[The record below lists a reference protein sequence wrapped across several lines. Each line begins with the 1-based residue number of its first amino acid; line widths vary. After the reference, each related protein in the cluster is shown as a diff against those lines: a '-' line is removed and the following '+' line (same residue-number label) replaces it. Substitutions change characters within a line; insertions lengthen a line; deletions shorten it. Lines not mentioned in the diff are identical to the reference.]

1 MKNVIVPN
9 EVKVIRNNITQTE
22 IKTYFQAGR
31 KAPSI
36 KEQLIMKAFE
46 ITEDTKVFFETDEVI
61 LLYSSDQTGT
71 YLSCFN
77 KTAETVNVTIPLS
90 AMNLEGKYIAFC
102 VLTAEKISV
111 DHTLNLQIPDG
122 SILLVKLVAEEV

>member
-1 MKNVIVPN
+1 MKKIIVPK
-9 EVKVIRNNITQTE
+9 EATVVRDKITEKE
-22 IKTYFQAGR
+22 IEAFFKAGG

-36 KEQLIMKAFE
+36 KEQLILKAFE

-77 KTAETVNVTIPLS
+77 KTADTISIEIPIS
-90 AMNLEGKYIAFC
+90 AMNLVGKYIAYC
-102 VLTAEKISV
+102 VLTAEEISV
-111 DHTLNLQIPDG
+111 DNTLSLQIPDG
-122 SILLVKLVAEEV
+122 GILLVKLLKED

>member
-1 MKNVIVPN
+1 MKNIVVPR
-9 EVKVIRNNITQTE
+9 EATIIRNNITEKE
-22 IKTYFQAGR
+22 IADFFKASG

-36 KEQLIMKAFE
+36 KEQLILKAFE

-77 KTAETVNVTIPLS
+77 KTANTVYVDIPLS
-90 AMNLEGKYIAFC
+90 AMQLEGKYIAYC
-102 VLTAEKISV
+102 VLTAEELSV
-111 DHTLNLQIPDG
+111 DDTLSLQIPDG
-122 SILLVKLVAEEV
+122 GVLLIKLLKDS

>member
-1 MKNVIVPN
+1 
-9 EVKVIRNNITQTE
+9 
-22 IKTYFQAGR
+22 
-31 KAPSI
+31 
-36 KEQLIMKAFE
+36 MKAFE